1 MPPPKPSPEEEGVQI
16 CEMKLKEVT
25 KKASLLGGRCGGGL
39 LLVLLFACSGSHFTH
54 KAARKSAE
62 KYYTMLIKGNY
73 KGFVNGY
80 AGAEDWPEDY
90 RSQLVDATAQFMTK
104 HDMRQL
110 KSVKAIS
117 DSLLEDS
124 TAYVMLQ
131 LNFNDS
137 TSEQIELPL
146 VLMKEEWKMR

>member
-1 MPPPKPSPEEEGVQI
+1 M
-16 CEMKLKEVT
+16 
-25 KKASLLGGRCGGGL
+25 KKAVVCCLLSVVCL
-39 LLVLLFACSGSHFTH
+39 ACSKGQMTH
-54 KAARKSAE
+54 EAAQKAAE
-62 KYYTMLIKGNY
+62 KYYKMLIKGNY

-80 AGAEDWPEDY
+80 ASAENMPEDF

-104 HDMRQL
+104 DDMRRL

-137 TSEQIELPL
+137 TSEQIELSL
-146 VLMKEEWKMR
+146 ILMEKGWKMKY